1 MVLYLADAVVYRPS
15 GRECF
20 WSLVAVFFKKTFP
33 CGNMVNHLNV
43 GTIPLKHVAVLMIFI
58 LTFLQGGEEEAAL
71 AVEVGDMQEAEVT
84 STMVATVGGR
94 TVTGAFLTKRGA
106 YWGAM
111 LKGTDL
117 VQQEEE
123 LRF

>member
-1 MVLYLADAVVYRPS
+1 
-15 GRECF
+15 
-20 WSLVAVFFKKTFP
+20 
-33 CGNMVNHLNV
+33 
-43 GTIPLKHVAVLMIFI
+43 

>member
-1 MVLYLADAVVYRPS
+1 
-15 GRECF
+15 
-20 WSLVAVFFKKTFP
+20 
-33 CGNMVNHLNV
+33 
-43 GTIPLKHVAVLMIFI
+43 
-58 LTFLQGGEEEAAL
+58 
-71 AVEVGDMQEAEVT
+71 VEVGDMQEAEVT